1 LLVYQKWCVTYLF
14 SIYSVLGHML
24 YVQVAFSQTGVF
36 VHLYIPLTDDDKI
49 IGGTLMIV
57 EEVCYYS

>member
-1 LLVYQKWCVTYLF
+1 
-14 SIYSVLGHML
+14 ML